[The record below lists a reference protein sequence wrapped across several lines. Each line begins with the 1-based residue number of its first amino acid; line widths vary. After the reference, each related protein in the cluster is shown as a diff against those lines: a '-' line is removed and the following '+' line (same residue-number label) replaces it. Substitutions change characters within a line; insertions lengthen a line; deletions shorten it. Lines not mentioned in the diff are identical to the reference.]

1 MGYAIAIL
9 LAALGLGAG
18 IGAGVY
24 LGPSSGASDCDPA
37 AAESCEPGAG
47 QADAAPVGP
56 EPEPGA
62 PPPPA
67 PGEVYDYVRLNNQFV
82 IPVIAGDNVAALVVI
97 SLSIE
102 VVAGTNAAVFDRE
115 PRLRDAFLQVFFDFA
130 HSGGFDGP
138 FTRSSNL
145 ATLRRALRETAQRI
159 AGPEVRDVLI
169 IDIVRQEV

>member
-1 MGYAIAIL
+1 MGYLIVIL
-9 LAALGLGAG
+9 MALLGLGVG
-18 IGAGVY
+18 VGAGLY
-24 LGPSSGASDCDPA
+24 LAPPAETAECDPA
-37 AAESCEPGAG
+37 AVEEC
-47 QADAAPVGP
+47 APDTGEATATPVVP

-67 PGEVYDYVRLNNQFV
+67 PGELFDYVRLNNQFV
-82 IPVIAGDNVAALVVI
+82 IPVIDGDTVAALVVI

-138 FTRSSNL
+138 FTQSSNL
-145 ATLRRALRETAQRI
+145 ATLRRALRETGQRI
-159 AGPEVRDVLI
+159 VGPEVRDVLI
-169 IDIVRQEV
+169 VDIVRQEV